1 MSLRFQSVAESEQ
14 RPVVAEARAVT
25 APERPGDRQ
34 HEKVMRR
41 LHERRTI
48 DENRTPAPE
57 PDRAPIRVDDSG
69 CTERQ
74 FRQMV
79 L

>member
-1 MSLRFQSVAESEQ
+1 MSLAFENAAESDK

-25 APERPGDRQ
+25 APERLADRQ
-34 HEKVMRR
+34 HEKIMQK

-48 DENRTPAPE
+48 DENRTSTSE
-57 PDRAPIRVDDSG
+57 SDRAPIRVDDPG

>member
-1 MSLRFQSVAESEQ
+1 MQ
-14 RPVVAEARAVT
+14 
-25 APERPGDRQ
+25 
-34 HEKVMRR
+34 K

-48 DENRTPAPE
+48 DKNRTPVPE
-57 PDRAPIRVDDSG
+57 PDRAPIRVDDPG

-74 FRQMV
+74 FRQIV